1 MVLNLNPRIQVE
13 VITPDEADQEF
24 IHDKYMGEPVKGII
38 MDQTRTG
45 LIAVIDKM
53 KKQNN
58 IQGLIPGGTELPLVL
73 KPENVSSVH
82 IFDTTEIHVES
93 IMEVLR

>member
-1 MVLNLNPRIQVE
+1 
-13 VITPDEADQEF
+13 
-24 IHDKYMGEPVKGII
+24 

-45 LIAVIDKM
+45 LIAVIDKI

-58 IQGLIPGGTELPLVL
+58 IQGLIPGGSELPLIL
-73 KPENVSSVH
+73 KPENVASIQV
-82 IFDTTEIHVES
+82 FDTTEIQVES